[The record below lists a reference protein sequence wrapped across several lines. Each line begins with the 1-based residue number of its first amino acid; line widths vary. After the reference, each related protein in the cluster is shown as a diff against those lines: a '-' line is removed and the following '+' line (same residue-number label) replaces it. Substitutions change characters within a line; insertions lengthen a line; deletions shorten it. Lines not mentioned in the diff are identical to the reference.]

1 MLYSKI
7 RINMEEE
14 DNNRIK
20 ELYNLMN
27 KVDMNPNIQELKKN
41 IGCYYNGKEMVYR
54 FTNKKLMSLY
64 AICRGD
70 IRLYKKLHKEGN
82 SMDAYKKINISLA
95 VKYGHVDI
103 IYYLVINKLINRD
116 LNNIIGQICSPKT
129 FEKLLDDGYLFK
141 KKKIG
146 SSKLRENK
154 RQGIYTPNIFED
166 INNKDS
172 VNLNGEKLSEYYED
186 LSVLNLESIM
196 ESTKQFSYEYNG
208 KKYLCGIDNSVLRN
222 YIT

>member
-1 MLYSKI
+1 M
-7 RINMEEE
+7 
-14 DNNRIK
+14 
-20 ELYNLMN
+20 
-27 KVDMNPNIQELKKN
+27 
-41 IGCYYNGKEMVYR
+41 
-54 FTNKKLMSLY
+54 
-64 AICRGD
+64 
-70 IRLYKKLHKEGN
+70 
-82 SMDAYKKINISLA
+82 
-95 VKYGHVDI
+95 
-103 IYYLVINKLINRD
+103 
-116 LNNIIGQICSPKT
+116 
-129 FEKLLDDGYLFK
+129 
-141 KKKIG
+141 
-146 SSKLRENK
+146 RENK